1 MPLILYKSGVRLFI
15 YRRLNILIR
24 NYGLVFDGVYTTSS
38 DIFFFF
44 PPLISILIFF
54 FFLFFDK
61 YYFLLSTE
69 WQQITLTITTTT
81 ETTTSIM
88 TDIHLDQTRQKIPQ
102 PVKQLTFDELKAFPL
117 PKAVETLPTSYLQDF
132 SDNKQLLQGYI
143 RQLEAYSTKQ
153 QEVVRTLQQADD
165 ILENVVYSQ
174 LIKDYEKV
182 IDKINQQIKSIN
194 IIYQEF
200 INLETYQYQLLSSN
214 FNQDNLKA
222 KFKKLIEENN
232 QESLDIVKNFND
244 RSHGSEISD
253 ESFGTMIENFKNSR
267 KLYHF
272 RKEKLN
278 RWEEERVSG
287 FL

>member
-54 FFLFFDK
+54 FFWPQNGNRSHS
-61 YYFLLSTE
+61 LLRR
-69 WQQITLTITTTT
+69 QQK
-81 ETTTSIM
+81 TTTSIM

>member
-54 FFLFFDK
+54 FFWPQNGNRSHS
-61 YYFLLSTE
+61 LLRR
-69 WQQITLTITTTT
+69 QQK
-81 ETTTSIM
+81 TTTSIM

-153 QEVVRTLQQADD
+153 QEIVRTLQQADD

>member
-1 MPLILYKSGVRLFI
+1 M
-15 YRRLNILIR
+15 
-24 NYGLVFDGVYTTSS
+24 
-38 DIFFFF
+38 
-44 PPLISILIFF
+44 
-54 FFLFFDK
+54 
-61 YYFLLSTE
+61 LS
-69 WQQITLTITTTT
+69 
-81 ETTTSIM
+81 
-88 TDIHLDQTRQKIPQ
+88 
-102 PVKQLTFDELKAFPL
+102 
-117 PKAVETLPTSYLQDF
+117 
-132 SDNKQLLQGYI
+132 
-143 RQLEAYSTKQ
+143 
-153 QEVVRTLQQADD
+153 
-165 ILENVVYSQ
+165 
-174 LIKDYEKV
+174 
-182 IDKINQQIKSIN
+182 
-194 IIYQEF
+194 
-200 INLETYQYQLLSSN
+200 SSN

>member
-54 FFLFFDK
+54 FWPQNGNRSHS
-61 YYFLLSTE
+61 LLRR
-69 WQQITLTITTTT
+69 QQK
-81 ETTTSIM
+81 TTTSIM

>member
-54 FFLFFDK
+54 FFWPQNGNRSHS
-61 YYFLLSTE
+61 LLRR
-69 WQQITLTITTTT
+69 QQN
-81 ETTTSIM
+81 TTTSIM

-153 QEVVRTLQQADD
+153 QEIVRTLQQADD

>member
-1 MPLILYKSGVRLFI
+1 
-15 YRRLNILIR
+15 
-24 NYGLVFDGVYTTSS
+24 
-38 DIFFFF
+38 
-44 PPLISILIFF
+44 
-54 FFLFFDK
+54 
-61 YYFLLSTE
+61 
-69 WQQITLTITTTT
+69 
-81 ETTTSIM
+81 M
-88 TDIHLDQTRQKIPQ
+88 TDIHLDKTRQKIPQ

-153 QEVVRTLQQADD
+153 QEIVRTLQQADD

>member
-54 FFLFFDK
+54 FFWPQNGNRSHS
-61 YYFLLSTE
+61 LLRR
-69 WQQITLTITTTT
+69 QQN
-81 ETTTSIM
+81 TTTSIM